1 MLRNQG
7 KNPDMGNKIS
17 EFGHNWR
24 MSEFTAV
31 LGVQQMLKADA
42 ILADRGRIAQ
52 YYNQALEEFQGLRL
66 LAPVPNST
74 SSWYKYIAYLDPAYD
89 RADVKRIMREK
100 YKVSLPGEVY
110 ADLCHREPIWDNYTF
125 CGKRSSNGGTVE
137 CNRWPGCG
145 CGENPNDFPGAEH
158 ISKYHIC
165 LPMYPGISDDDLKY
179 IVESLDK
186 TLHDD
191 LKS

>member
-1 MLRNQG
+1 
-7 KNPDMGNKIS
+7 
-17 EFGHNWR
+17 
-24 MSEFTAV
+24 
-31 LGVQQMLKADA
+31 
-42 ILADRGRIAQ
+42 
-52 YYNQALEEFQGLRL
+52 
-66 LAPVPNST
+66 
-74 SSWYKYIAYLDPAYD
+74 
-89 RADVKRIMREK
+89 
-100 YKVSLPGEVY
+100 
-110 ADLCHREPIWDNYTF
+110 
-125 CGKRSSNGGTVE
+125 
-137 CNRWPGCG
+137 CG